1 MRLSTRF
8 RVLTRDNFR
17 CRYCGSNDRLT
28 VDHVTPRADGGS
40 DDIGNLVTACRAC
53 NTGKGATV
61 AAPPAIGVHGD
72 TLSPPVSP
80 EPKTD
85 PNPDERAGAV
95 VCILRTRLPANH
107 KLVLLALAARCQ
119 VGADGGWTCWPS
131 LPTIATDC
139 SLSRSTVAK
148 IIAELEHHGL
158 ITHVN
163 DRDVRESNTY
173 MLDFWKLQAI
183 RQHKKGDKIVKMDI
197 P

>member
-1 MRLSTRF
+1 MS
-8 RVLTRDNFR
+8 
-17 CRYCGSNDRLT
+17 
-28 VDHVTPRADGGS
+28 ADLYEKFG
-40 DDIGNLVTACRAC
+40 T
-53 NTGKGATV
+53 
-61 AAPPAIGVHGD
+61 
-72 TLSPPVSP
+72 SPPTIS
-80 EPKTD
+80 K
-85 PNPDERAGAV
+85 
-95 VCILRTRLPANH
+95 ILRSPIPANH
-107 KLVLLALAARCQ
+107 KLVMVALISRCS
-119 VGADGGWTCWPS
+119 VREDGWTCWPS

-173 MLDFWKLQAI
+173 RLDFWKLQAI